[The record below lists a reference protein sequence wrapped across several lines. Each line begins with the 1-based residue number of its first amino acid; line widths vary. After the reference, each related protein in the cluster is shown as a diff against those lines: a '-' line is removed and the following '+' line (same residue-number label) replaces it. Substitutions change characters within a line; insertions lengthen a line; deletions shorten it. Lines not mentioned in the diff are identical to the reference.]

1 MNLTINHNLMA
12 CNVARN
18 LGNHY
23 QELSVSTRRLSS
35 GLRIGTAADDAA
47 GLAVRELM
55 RSDVSTL
62 NQGVRNANDAI
73 SMIQT
78 ADGALQIIDEK
89 LIRMKELAEQAATGT
104 YTSDQRIIIDSE
116 YQAMA
121 SEITRIANATDF
133 NGIYLLNGNL
143 ASDTFDGTG
152 VNSTGKLKVHF
163 GTGNDSACDYYYIQI
178 DCCTADNLIG
188 ASASAEAKFVA
199 ANDLTLQETG
209 NWGGLPLGLHNIPPN
224 VQAQFNPTDMYNLYF
239 NQAYTIWYAIGKD
252 KHNSMHALKFDINT
266 QNYVSD
272 QIIPQFGLC
281 ISTQSL
287 AASALSA
294 INNAIVSK
302 DKIRANLGAMQNRLE
317 NTTTN
322 LQIQSENLQAA
333 ESQISDTDVAQEMT
347 AFVKNQILSQSA
359 TAMLAQA
366 NSLPKI
372 ALQLITG

>member
-1 MNLTINHNLMA
+1 
-12 CNVARN
+12 
-18 LGNHY
+18 
-23 QELSVSTRRLSS
+23 
-35 GLRIGTAADDAA
+35 
-47 GLAVRELM
+47 
-55 RSDVSTL
+55 
-62 NQGVRNANDAI
+62 
-73 SMIQT
+73 
-78 ADGALQIIDEK
+78 
-89 LIRMKELAEQAATGT
+89 
-104 YTSDQRIIIDSE
+104 
-116 YQAMA
+116 
-121 SEITRIANATDF
+121 RIANATDF

-178 DCCTADNLIG
+178 GCCTADNLIG

-209 NWGGLPLGLHNIPPN
+209 NWGGLPLGLHNIPTN
-224 VQAQFNPTDMYNLYF
+224 VQAQFNPTDMYRLYF
-239 NQAYTIWYAIGKD
+239 NPAYTIWYAIGKD
-252 KHNSMHALKFDINT
+252 KHNNMHALKFDINT

-281 ISTQSL
+281 ISTQAL

-294 INNAIVSK
+294 INTAIVSK

-317 NTTTN
+317 NTISN
-322 LQIQSENLQAA
+322 LQIQSANLQAA